1 MNLDQI
7 MMDKNVQTAGIIVG
21 VTFITGNILE
31 FIYDRYRQKKYYSF
45 HSLVANFSIALMQQL
60 SDVFNK
66 LIFFLGFIYVQQNFS
81 IQKLLHLQEI
91 KIDFPFAISSSFPF
105 IDINFFM
112 LFVWLFIIVIAD
124 FCQYW
129 LHRLSHEVNI
139 MWAGHIVHHSMEEYN
154 YGVALRQSFIES
166 VYTWIFYLPLAF
178 FGIPWQLFIMAYTV
192 SLIWQF
198 FVHTRFI
205 NKLGVLE
212 GIFST
217 PSHHRVHHGKNEQ
230 YIDKNY
236 GAFLIIWDRIFGTF
250 EPEVE
255 AVDYGIKVPLQS
267 DSPVWANVHHHFHIF
282 KMMSKTKGIK
292 NKLNIL
298 FGKPAF
304 VPVDIESEYQLLKE
318 LQKPINKK
326 PAVLKQFYIFI
337 NFLLTALSGYL
348 LVNYYEETK
357 NLVVFLPL
365 AIFIACSFS
374 INISL
379 LENKKWADYAEVIKL
394 ISVIIAGIILAR
406 FTLNST
412 ISTVAVGI
420 AASMLLY
427 TYIIARN
434 DHQSINANV

>member
-1 MNLDQI
+1 
-7 MMDKNVQTAGIIVG
+7 MMDRNVQTAGIIVG
-21 VTFITGNILE
+21 ITFVAGNILE
-31 FIYDRYRQKKYYSF
+31 FLYDRYKKKKYYSF
-45 HSLVANFSIALMQQL
+45 HSLVTNFSIALLQQL

-81 IQKLLHLQEI
+81 IQKLLHLHEI
-91 KIDFPFAISSSFPF
+91 KIDFPFTFSFSFPF
-105 IDINFFM
+105 IGINFFI
-112 LFVWLFIIVIAD
+112 LFIWLFILVIAD
-124 FCQYW
+124 LCQYW

-166 VYTWIFYLPLAF
+166 LYTWIFYLPLAF
-178 FGIPWQLFIMAYTV
+178 FGIPWQLFIMAYTI

-212 GIFST
+212 WIFST

-250 EPEVE
+250 EPEIE
-255 AVDYGIKVPLQS
+255 AVNYGIKVPLQS
-267 DSPVWANVHHHFHIF
+267 DNPVWANVHHHLHIL
-282 KMMSKTKGIK
+282 KMANKTKGIM
-292 NKLNIL
+292 NKLKIV
-298 FGKPAF
+298 FSKPAF
-304 VPVDIESEYQLLKE
+304 IPADIESEYHILKQ
-318 LQKPINKK
+318 LQKPIHKK
-326 PAVLKQFYIFI
+326 PAVIKQFYIFI
-337 NFLLTALSGYL
+337 NFLFTASSGYL

-357 NLVVFLPL
+357 NLKVFLPL

-394 ISVIIAGIILAR
+394 LVVIVAGIMFAN
-406 FTLNST
+406 FTLNRMAA
-412 ISTVAVGI
+412 IVAAGT